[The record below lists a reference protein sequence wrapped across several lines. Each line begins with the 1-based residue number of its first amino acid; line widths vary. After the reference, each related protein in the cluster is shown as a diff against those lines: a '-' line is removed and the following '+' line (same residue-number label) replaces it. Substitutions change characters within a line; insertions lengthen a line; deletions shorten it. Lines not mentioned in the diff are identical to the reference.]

1 MGLCLRSGR
10 NIIRANITLGA
21 VEAKLCRGAAAER
34 RGGGGGSPEGT
45 ICTEPWSTVLMELV
59 EERELQGDAR
69 MNEWTGI
76 LI

>member
-34 RGGGGGSPEGT
+34 RSPEGT